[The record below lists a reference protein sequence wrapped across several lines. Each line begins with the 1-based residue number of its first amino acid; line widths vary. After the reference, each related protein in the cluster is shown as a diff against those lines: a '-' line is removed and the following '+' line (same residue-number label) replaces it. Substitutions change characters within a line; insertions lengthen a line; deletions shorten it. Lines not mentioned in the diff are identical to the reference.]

1 MIVGILFAVLPIVL
15 VVLAIRRMTASGA
28 KGGATSPLRTVFQ
41 FGALFALM
49 IIVGNGLSGLL
60 GRVINPAD
68 LLLADDAALA
78 LNLSFVVVGT
88 PVLIGVGAWTR
99 KSFTADPHLAK
110 EPIASFFM
118 TLASVVALITA
129 LSSWVA
135 AIQSIF
141 STARFDGQSL
151 ANAIVWTLIWV
162 GLWIL
167 QSRIIP
173 ADNLRIHYF
182 VGSLIGYIT
191 SVVGLVGIIGAV
203 VAQSAGMNAANL
215 VSLGSHR
222 IADAV
227 VIALFGAIVW
237 VQYWVRT
244 ASKTER
250 DNLWLGYVLIAGVG
264 SGLVM
269 AVVAASTA
277 LYAIAVWF
285 IGEPSS
291 SKAIVHF
298 AGSPTALGTVIV
310 GLMSW
315 WYHKAQLPET
325 GKRTE
330 VNRIYDYIIA
340 GIGLIASAVG
350 LSMILIAILESLIG
364 TTSIVG
370 KSAANTFLAA
380 GTLILVGA
388 PVWLIYWRGIQAEVK
403 ADAASELASPTR
415 RIYLFIL
422 FGIGGVAALIS
433 LLVGVYQLFNDIFA
447 NQLGTGTIRDMRF
460 ALGVLVST
468 AIISAYHWEIYRHER
483 DIDITFGGR
492 KVSVLLVGPRDQEF
506 ITAVKEQTGAEIT
519 YWYRS
524 DDVGITWPTDRVV
537 AAINEATNDQLL
549 VVLEST
555 GLKVIPVQH
564 K

>member
-1 MIVGILFAVLPIVL
+1 MIIGILLAVLPIVL
-15 VVLAIRRMTASGA
+15 VVLAIRRVTASGS
-28 KGGATSPLRTVFQ
+28 KGVATSPLRTFFQ

-99 KSFTADPHLAK
+99 KSIAADPHLTK
-110 EPIASFFM
+110 EPITSFFM
-118 TLASVVALITA
+118 TLASVMALITA
-129 LSSWVA
+129 LSSWIA

-151 ANAIVWTLIWV
+151 ANAIIWTLIWS

-182 VGSLIGYIT
+182 AGSLIGYIT

-203 VAQSAGMNAANL
+203 VAQSAGMNSANL

-237 VQYWVRT
+237 IQYWVRT
-244 ASKTER
+244 ASKTEQ

-285 IGEPSS
+285 VGEPSS
-291 SKAIVHF
+291 TKAIVHF

-325 GKRTE
+325 AKRTE

-370 KSAANTFLAA
+370 KSAVNTFLAA
-380 GTLILVGA
+380 GTLMLVGA
-388 PVWLIYWRGIQAEVK
+388 PVWLIYWHGIQAAVK
-403 ADAASELASPTR
+403 ADSANELASPTR

-422 FGIGGVAALIS
+422 FGIGGVAALVS

-483 DIDITFGGR
+483 DTDVTFGGR
-492 KVSVLLVGPRDQEF
+492 KVSVLLVGPSDKDF
-506 ITAVKEQTGAEIT
+506 VAAVKEQTGAQVAFWNRTDE
-519 YWYRS
+519 
-524 DDVGITWPTDRVV
+524 VGITWPTDRVV
-537 AAINEATNDQLL
+537 AAINEATEDQLL

>member
-519 YWYRS
+519 YWHRS

>member
-519 YWYRS
+519 YWNRT
-524 DDVGITWPTDRVV
+524 DEVGITWPTDRVV